1 MIALNNIIYVTILIF
16 DLVVIVSIQGLGDT
30 GKEAQN
36 LKVLN
41 P

>member
-1 MIALNNIIYVTILIF
+1 MIALNNRIYVTILIF
-16 DLVVIVSIQGLGDT
+16 DLVVIVFIQGLGDT

-41 P
+41 L